1 MTNLNVQNQARLA
14 TMPVLR
20 ETILPNF
27 LSPVPSC
34 DTLRVWFIKAKI
46 PKFKINGAARRGGGP
61 VFYSVSA
68 VEKFLRSRTVTA

>member
-46 PKFKINGAARRGGGP
+46 PKFKINGAARKGGRPG
-61 VFYSVSA
+61 
-68 VEKFLRSRTVTA
+68 FL